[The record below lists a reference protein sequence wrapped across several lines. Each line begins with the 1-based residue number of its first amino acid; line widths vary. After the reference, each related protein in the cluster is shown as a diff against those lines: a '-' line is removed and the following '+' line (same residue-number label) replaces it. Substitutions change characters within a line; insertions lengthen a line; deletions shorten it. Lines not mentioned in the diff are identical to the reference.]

1 MGNQNEDREREAK
14 KTITEENRYG
24 ICEVKRNE
32 GAKDWGANRE
42 NEEQRKNK
50 GEEEKIPR

>member
-1 MGNQNEDREREAK
+1 M
-14 KTITEENRYG
+14 EENRYG

-42 NEEQRKNK
+42 NEEK
-50 GEEEKIPR
+50 